1 MKIEVGEAYKV
12 LENKLPVF
20 HEGAIFAVTDVI
32 PDIDSQGERTATIRF
47 WFATGPNK
55 GEKCEF
61 DYELLQELKMIRVYD
76 EKYSKEQEDIIKLGK
91 PAHYDTA
98 IDTIA
103 FAKANFSREQVE
115 GFMRINSVK
124 YIQRYEAKNG
134 VDDVRKAVV
143 YLNMLIE
150 HLEEEEK

>member
-20 HEGAIFAVTDVI
+20 HENAIFAVADVI
-32 PDIDSQGERTATIRF
+32 PDIDSQGKRTATIRL
-47 WFATGPNK
+47 WFATGPNQ

-76 EKYSKEQEDIIKLGK
+76 DKYSKEQEDIIKLGK
-91 PAHYDTA
+91 PSHYDTA

-103 FAKANFSREQVE
+103 FAKANFSREQVK
-115 GFMRINSVK
+115 GFMRINAIK
-124 YIQRYEAKNG
+124 YLQRYDKKNG
-134 VDDVRKAVV
+134 VEDLRKSKH
-143 YLNMLIE
+143 YLEMLIE
-150 HLEEEEK
+150 MEEEQG